1 MKKAKNITLLT
12 GIICGV
18 ISAIWT
24 ILNLSVAVYYNFRAH
39 PFSEWSKHYFNEV
52 IPPLF
57 VLLLNILP
65 VVLLVRNLKG
75 KQGIVLPILSI
86 AVNAAVLL
94 LGLHFEI
101 INSLVDYR
109 IYIYLGYIDS
119 WTELIWPF
127 IKNGGVLFVVGYTL
141 MIVGSSMSFPRRNG
155 KNKFDELI
163 NMARVEI
170 FGLDETA
177 EGLPAP
183 QVTVLLTDN
192 NRFYLAANDA
202 DGTICEKLKQEN
214 DTKVVK
220 LLTMWKDG
228 CVDVPSFAFRHALIQ
243 MDERNNKAEIILQKM
258 GGGYSVK
265 KLSVTFPQRC
275 VK

>member
-12 GIICGV
+12 GIICSV
-18 ISAIWT
+18 LLVIWT
-24 ILNLSVAVYYNFRAH
+24 ILGVSVAVYYNFRAH
-39 PFSEWSKHYFNEV
+39 AFSEWSKHYFNEV

-86 AVNAAVLL
+86 VVNAAVLL
-94 LGLHFEI
+94 FGLHFEI
-101 INSLVDYR
+101 INSLVDYK

-119 WTELIWPF
+119 WTDFIWPF
-127 IKNGGVLFVVGYTL
+127 IRNGGVLFVVGYTL
-141 MIVGSSMSFPRRNG
+141 MIVGSSMSFPRR
-155 KNKFDELI
+155 KNKNMFDELF
-163 NMARVEI
+163 NMARAEI

-183 QVTVLLTDN
+183 QVTVLLTAG
-192 NRFYLAANDA
+192 NRFYVAANDI
-202 DGTICEKLKQEN
+202 DGAICEKLKQEN
-214 DTKVVK
+214 NTKVLK

-228 CVDVPSFAFRHALIQ
+228 CVDVPSFAFCNALVQ
-243 MDERNNKAEIILQKM
+243 MDKRNLNAEMILNGM
-258 GGGYSVK
+258 GGYHTKTLAASM
-265 KLSVTFPQRC
+265 PAM
-275 VK
+275 